1 MIAAREACTAE
12 PRAVA
17 EAVETGAPTH
27 QLYLPTIHCAGC
39 IRTVEDTLARL
50 PGVKAARV
58 NLSLKRVAVTAP
70 QNADPTPWIE
80 ALAEAGYEAHEAQSV
95 KSDDA
100 SDRELLMR
108 LGVAG
113 FAMMNVM
120 LLSVA
125 VWSGAT
131 DATRDLFHWISGAIA
146 IPAAMFSA
154 QPFFKNAWSA
164 LKARSVNMDVPIS
177 VAILLAL
184 GMSVYETSAGGE
196 HAYFDAALS
205 LTFFLLAGRVLD
217 QRMRKAARS
226 AAQDLAALEPSR
238 VMVIRNDER
247 QSIAVSDLAIEDV
260 IWLAA
265 GTRIPAEAVLE
276 DGTVDVDRSLLTG
289 ESDPVTVRMGERLFS
304 GDVTLTGPITARVS
318 AVGEDTMLRS
328 IMQLVARAEG
338 AKSRYSGLADRAA
351 QAYVP
356 IVHLTALAAFIGWLW
371 VSGDVRY
378 SLNVAVATLIITC
391 PCALGLA
398 VPAVAAAATGGLFR
412 RGLLVKSDTALER
425 LSGVDT
431 VVFDKTG
438 TLTRPTLSIPDSL
451 SAEDIA
457 VLKALALQSDHPL
470 SKSLVSQLKG
480 VIPAP
485 LSDIQEI
492 TGTGVRATYKGAAVR
507 LGRGAWI
514 GTDAPTA
521 FEAGKIYPLA
531 SSEVLLPGARQGIE
545 DVKAMGLSIHVL
557 TGDTDE
563 KARKLARDLGL
574 ENVVAGVDPK
584 EKLAF
589 IEALKSDGHS
599 VLMVGDGLNDVAA
612 LTAANAAISPGT
624 ALEASRSAADVV
636 LVSGRMQSVAEALK
650 GARLAHRLILQN
662 FGFAAAYNMVAIP
675 LAVLGFA
682 SPLMAALAMSMSSI
696 TVTVNALRAR

>member
-1 MIAAREACTAE
+1 MIAACGACATE
-12 PRAVA
+12 PRVVA
-17 EAVETGAPTH
+17 EAVDTGAPTH

-39 IRTVEDTLARL
+39 IRTVEDTLAQL
-50 PGVKAARV
+50 PGVEAARV

-70 QNADPTPWIE
+70 KNADPTPWIE
-80 ALAEAGYEAHEAQSV
+80 ALADAGYEAHEAQSA
-95 KSDDA
+95 KSDDV
-100 SDRELLMR
+100 SDREILMR

-125 VWSGAT
+125 VWSGAS

-238 VMVIRNDER
+238 AIVIRNEER
-247 QSIAVSDLAIEDV
+247 QSVSVSDLSIDDA

-265 GTRIPAEAVLE
+265 GARIPAEAVLE
-276 DGTVDVDRSLLTG
+276 DGTVDVDRGLLTG
-289 ESDPVTVRMGERLFS
+289 ESDPVTVRKGERLFS

-356 IVHLTALAAFIGWLW
+356 IVHLTALAAFVGWLW

-438 TLTRPTLSIPDSL
+438 TLTRPTLSVPDSL
-451 SAEDIA
+451 SAEEDA

-470 SKSLVSQLKG
+470 SKSLVSQLKD
-480 VIPAP
+480 VTPAP

-492 TGTGVRATYKGAAVR
+492 AGTGVSATYKGAAVR

-563 KARKLARDLGL
+563 KAQSLARDLGL

-584 EKLAF
+584 EKLVF
-589 IEALKSDGHS
+589 IERLKSEGHR

>member
-1 MIAAREACTAE
+1 MIVACGACSTEPLAA
-12 PRAVA
+12 A
-17 EAVETGAPTH
+17 EAVDTSAPEH

-39 IRTVEDTLARL
+39 IRKVEDTLTGL
-50 PGVKAARV
+50 PDIEAARV
-58 NLSLKRVAVTAP
+58 NLSLKRVAVSAP
-70 QNADPTPWIE
+70 KGADPTPWIE
-80 ALAEAGYEAHEAQSV
+80 ALADAGFEAHEAQVVST
-95 KSDDA
+95 DEG
-100 SDRELLMR
+100 SDREILMR

-125 VWSGAT
+125 VWSGAS
-131 DATRDLFHWISGAIA
+131 DSTRDLFHWISGAIA

-177 VAILLAL
+177 LAILLAL

-238 VMVIRNDER
+238 AIIIRNEER
-247 QSIAVSDLAIEDV
+247 QSVAVSELAIDDT

-265 GTRIPAEAVLE
+265 GTRIPAEATLLE
-276 DGTVDVDRSLLTG
+276 GSVDVDRSLLTG
-289 ESDPVTVRMGERLFS
+289 ESDPITVREGETLFS
-304 GDVTLTGPITARVS
+304 GDITLTGPVTARVS

-338 AKSRYSGLADRAA
+338 AKSRYSSLADRAA

-356 IVHLTALAAFIGWLW
+356 IVHLTAFAAFVAWLW
-371 VSGDVRY
+371 VTGDVRY

-438 TLTRPTLSIPDSL
+438 TLTRPTLSLPVGLHD
-451 SAEDIA
+451 EGKA

-470 SKSLVSQLKG
+470 SKSLVSQLKE
-480 VIPAP
+480 VAPAP

-492 TGTGVRATYKGAAVR
+492 AGTGVSASYKGSVVR
-507 LGRGAWI
+507 LGSGRWI

-521 FEAGKIYPLA
+521 FEFGRIYTLA
-531 SSEVLLPGARQGIE
+531 SSEVLLPGARNGIE
-545 DVKAMGLSIHVL
+545 DVKALGLAIHVL

-563 KARKLARDLGL
+563 KARALGQDLGL
-574 ENVVAGVDPK
+574 ESVVAGVDPK
-584 EKLAF
+584 QKLAF
-589 IEALKSDGHS
+589 IEGLKSEGKS

-650 GARLAHRLILQN
+650 AARLAHRLILQN

-696 TVTVNALRAR
+696 TVTINALRAR

>member
-1 MIAAREACTAE
+1 MIAACGACATE
-12 PRAVA
+12 PRVVA
-17 EAVETGAPTH
+17 EAVDTGAPTH

-39 IRTVEDTLARL
+39 IRTVEDTLAQL
-50 PGVKAARV
+50 PGVEAARV

-70 QNADPTPWIE
+70 KNADPTPWIE
-80 ALAEAGYEAHEAQSV
+80 ALADAGYEAHEAQSA
-95 KSDDA
+95 KSDDV
-100 SDRELLMR
+100 SDREILMR

-125 VWSGAT
+125 VWSGAS

-238 VMVIRNDER
+238 AIVIRNEER
-247 QSIAVSDLAIEDV
+247 QSVSVSDLSIDDA

-265 GTRIPAEAVLE
+265 GARIPAEAVLE

-289 ESDPVTVRMGERLFS
+289 ESDPVTVRKGERLFS

-356 IVHLTALAAFIGWLW
+356 IVHLTALAAFVGWLW

-438 TLTRPTLSIPDSL
+438 TLTRPTLSVPDSL
-451 SAEDIA
+451 SAEEDA

-470 SKSLVSQLKG
+470 SKSLVSQLKD
-480 VIPAP
+480 VTPAP

-492 TGTGVRATYKGAAVR
+492 AGTGVSATYKGAAVR
-507 LGRGAWI
+507 LGRGSWI

-563 KARKLARDLGL
+563 KAQSLARDLGL

>member
-1 MIAAREACTAE
+1 MTAARKACTAE

-238 VMVIRNDER
+238 VMVVRNDER

>member
-1 MIAAREACTAE
+1 MTAARKACTAE

-238 VMVIRNDER
+238 VMVVRNDER

-289 ESDPVTVRMGERLFS
+289 ESDPVTVRKGERLFS

-492 TGTGVRATYKGAAVR
+492 AGTGVRATYKGAAVR

-563 KARKLARDLGL
+563 KARRFARDLGL

>member
-1 MIAAREACTAE
+1 MTAARKACTAE

-289 ESDPVTVRMGERLFS
+289 ESDPVTVRKGERLFS

-492 TGTGVRATYKGAAVR
+492 AGKGVRATYKGAAVR

-563 KARKLARDLGL
+563 KARRFARDLGL

>member
-1 MIAAREACTAE
+1 MIAACGACATE
-12 PRAVA
+12 PRVVA
-17 EAVETGAPTH
+17 EAVDTGAPTH

-39 IRTVEDTLARL
+39 IRTVEDTLAQL
-50 PGVKAARV
+50 PGVEAARV

-70 QNADPTPWIE
+70 KNADPTPWIE
-80 ALAEAGYEAHEAQSV
+80 ALADAGYEAHEAQSA
-95 KSDDA
+95 KSDDV
-100 SDRELLMR
+100 SDREILMR

-125 VWSGAT
+125 VWSGAS

-238 VMVIRNDER
+238 AIVIRNEER
-247 QSIAVSDLAIEDV
+247 QSVSVSDLSIDDA

-289 ESDPVTVRMGERLFS
+289 ESDPVTVRKGERLFS

-356 IVHLTALAAFIGWLW
+356 IVHLTALAAFVGWLW

-438 TLTRPTLSIPDSL
+438 TLTRPTLSVPDSL
-451 SAEDIA
+451 SAEEDA

-470 SKSLVSQLKG
+470 SKSLVSQLKD
-480 VIPAP
+480 VTPAP

-492 TGTGVRATYKGAAVR
+492 AGTGVSATYKGAAVR
-507 LGRGAWI
+507 LGRGSWI
-514 GTDAPTA
+514 GTGAPTA

-563 KARKLARDLGL
+563 KAQSLARDLGL

-584 EKLAF
+584 EKLVF
-589 IEALKSDGHS
+589 IERLKSEGHR

>member
-1 MIAAREACTAE
+1 MTAARKACTAE

-100 SDRELLMR
+100 SDRELLLR

-289 ESDPVTVRMGERLFS
+289 ESDPVTVRKGERLFS

-492 TGTGVRATYKGAAVR
+492 AGTGVRATYKGAAVR

-563 KARKLARDLGL
+563 KARRFARDLGL

>member
-1 MIAAREACTAE
+1 MTAARKACTAE

-238 VMVIRNDER
+238 VMVVRNDER

-289 ESDPVTVRMGERLFS
+289 ESDPVTVRKGERLFS

-492 TGTGVRATYKGAAVR
+492 AGTGVRATYKGAAVR

>member
-238 VMVIRNDER
+238 VMVVRNDER

-289 ESDPVTVRMGERLFS
+289 ESDPVTVRKGERLFS

-492 TGTGVRATYKGAAVR
+492 AGTGVRATYKGAAVR

-563 KARKLARDLGL
+563 KARRFARDLGL

>member
-1 MIAAREACTAE
+1 MTAARKACTAE

-238 VMVIRNDER
+238 VMVVRNDER

-492 TGTGVRATYKGAAVR
+492 AGTGVRATYKGAAVR

-563 KARKLARDLGL
+563 KARRLARDLGL

>member
-289 ESDPVTVRMGERLFS
+289 ESDPVTVRKGERLFS

-492 TGTGVRATYKGAAVR
+492 AGTGVRATYKGAAVR

-563 KARKLARDLGL
+563 KARRFARDLGL

>member
-1 MIAAREACTAE
+1 MTAARKACTAE

-100 SDRELLMR
+100 SDRELLLR

-289 ESDPVTVRMGERLFS
+289 ESDPVTVRKGERLFS

-492 TGTGVRATYKGAAVR
+492 AGKGVRATYKGAAVR

-563 KARKLARDLGL
+563 KARRFARDLGL

>member
-1 MIAAREACTAE
+1 MTAARKACTAE

-100 SDRELLMR
+100 SDRELLLR

-238 VMVIRNDER
+238 VMVVRNDER

-492 TGTGVRATYKGAAVR
+492 AGTGVRATYKGAAVR

-563 KARKLARDLGL
+563 KARRLARDLGL

>member
-238 VMVIRNDER
+238 VMVVRSDER
-247 QSIAVSDLAIEDV
+247 QSIAVTDLAIEDV

-289 ESDPVTVRMGERLFS
+289 ESDPVTVRKGERLFS

-438 TLTRPTLSIPDSL
+438 TLTRPTLSIPDNL
-451 SAEDIA
+451 SSEDIA

-521 FEAGKIYPLA
+521 FEAGKIFPLA

-563 KARKLARDLGL
+563 KARRLARDIGL

>member
-1 MIAAREACTAE
+1 MTAARKACTAE